1 MSHLI
6 DERSVATQ
14 ERAGKDREG
23 RIKSKFVARTHR
35 FSYRGT
41 GAAASQAAGMGGGY
55 GNDKAPWR
63 FTGRALYQLNLV
75 RSSEARKHVPK
86 DLKLVELFGWT
97 LGGVYLARYDDSP
110 AGTFDEMV
118 ALGGLVWNPP
128 TSCAWAA
135 RVLVNSKEARQHG
148 VKTCG
153 LPSHF
158 VDFNDELDRAPERHG
173 WWKDTRP
180 ESGLAR
186 AERFV
191 KGGWKNALRKND
203 EAPKETKGGERV
215 VVRDGKGA
223 ELCSLALPHAAPS
236 LPGPRIKM
244 FLPSFSGRTDT
255 CPDLLKY
262 SLELNANVRL
272 SAPVMFNDDAE
283 ADPAEGGCG
292 KKKKKKKSAG
302 DGLPGFIE
310 RALEANRGVRRFP
323 PQLAVASLTASDPT
337 PAPAAVVSDESP
349 AAERDAALAGILHGK
364 PLLCIAFDCMRMDVG
379 VPKVVPVG
387 K

>member
-1 MSHLI
+1 
-6 DERSVATQ
+6 
-14 ERAGKDREG
+14 
-23 RIKSKFVARTHR
+23 
-35 FSYRGT
+35 
-41 GAAASQAAGMGGGY
+41 MGGGY

-191 KGGWKNALRKND
+191 KGGWKNTLRKND

-283 ADPAEGGCG
+283 ADPAEGGRR
-292 KKKKKKKSAG
+292 KKTKKKSAG

-337 PAPAAVVSDESP
+337 PAPAGVVSDESP
-349 AAERDAALAGILHGK
+349 AAERDAALAGILRGK
-364 PLLCIAFDCMRMDVG
+364 PLLCIAFDCMQMDVG

>member
-1 MSHLI
+1 
-6 DERSVATQ
+6 
-14 ERAGKDREG
+14 
-23 RIKSKFVARTHR
+23 
-35 FSYRGT
+35 
-41 GAAASQAAGMGGGY
+41 MGGGY

-255 CPDLLKY
+255 CPNLLKY

-283 ADPAEGGCG
+283 ADPAEGGRG
-292 KKKKKKKSAG
+292 K
-302 DGLPGFIE
+302 
-310 RALEANRGVRRFP
+310 RRRRNP
-323 PQLAVASLTASDPT
+323 PATACQGSSSGRSRRT
-337 PAPAAVVSDESP
+337 
-349 AAERDAALAGILHGK
+349 
-364 PLLCIAFDCMRMDVG
+364 VG
-379 VPKVVPVG
+379 
-387 K
+387 

>member
-1 MSHLI
+1 
-6 DERSVATQ
+6 
-14 ERAGKDREG
+14 
-23 RIKSKFVARTHR
+23 
-35 FSYRGT
+35 
-41 GAAASQAAGMGGGY
+41 MGGGY

-135 RVLVNSKEARQHG
+135 RVLVNSKTARQHG

-158 VDFNDELDRAPERHG
+158 VDFNDELDRQPERHG

-180 ESGLAR
+180 TSGLVR

-191 KGGWKNALRKND
+191 KGGWKNFLRREDK
-203 EAPKETKGGERV
+203 AKGMKETKGGERV
-215 VVRDGKGA
+215 VVRDSSGA
-223 ELCSLALPHAAPS
+223 ELCSLALPPAAPA
-236 LPGPRIKM
+236 LAGPKIKM

-272 SAPVMFNDDAE
+272 SPPVLFNENAE
-283 ADPAEGGCG
+283 ADPAEKRRG
-292 KKKKKKKSAG
+292 KKKKSKTP
-302 DGLPGFIE
+302 GLVD
-310 RALEANRGVRRFP
+310 RALGANQGVRRFP
-323 PQLAVASLTASDPT
+323 PQLAVASLTASDT
-337 PAPAAVVSDESP
+337 VPASVVVDVESP
-349 AAERDAALAGILHGK
+349 AVLAERDAALAGILGGK
-364 PLLCIAFDCMRMDVG
+364 PLLCIAFDSMRMDVG
-379 VPKVVPVG
+379 VPTVVSAG